1 MMNLTQKRNNMDAD
15 KILFRCSSLGHIM
28 TDPRSKADKE
38 AGNLSESCKT
48 HLIDVFISKHYHRN
62 TEVQSKFLKKG
73 NVAEEDSITLYSL
86 LNKKYFKKNEEQL
99 KNDFISGT
107 PDLFRGESIHD
118 ATEIIDTK
126 TSWDVFTYFRATHK
140 DLADQYYWQG
150 QGYMALS
157 GASKHTVAYCLVNT
171 PWHLISN
178 ELFKESY
185 KHPDGTPAA
194 IELNLIANMVYDRK
208 TFEDYISKHGIN
220 TMDAA
225 SLDIVNGFI
234 EIPQEERMH
243 EFTVERNDA
252 DIEKIYQRVK
262 KCREYMNEHLFKSE
276 LQTT

>member
-1 MMNLTQKRNNMDAD
+1 MTAD

-28 TDPRSKADKE
+28 TEPKTIKARE
-38 AGNLSESCKT
+38 AGEISESTKT
-48 HLIDVFISKHYHRN
+48 HLIDIFVSAQYNRRPEI
-62 TEVQSKFLKKG
+62 ESKFLKKG

-86 LNKKYFKKNEEQL
+86 LNKKFFKKNEEWL

-107 PDLFRGESIHD
+107 PDLFRGESVRKAD
-118 ATEIIDTK
+118 EIIDTK
-126 TSWDVFTYFRATHK
+126 TSWDVFTFFRATHK

-157 GASKHTVAYCLVNT
+157 GAKKHTVAYCLVNT

-185 KHPDGTPAA
+185 KHSDGTPAV
-194 IELNLIANMVYDRK
+194 IELNIIANMTYDRK
-208 TFEDYISKHGIN
+208 TFEEHIERHGI
-220 TMDAA
+220 DVKDGA
-225 SLDIVNGFI
+225 SLDIVNGFV

-252 DIEKIYQRVK
+252 DIEKIYERVL
-262 KCREYMNEHLFKSE
+262 KCREYMNQYLFKSE
-276 LQTT
+276 LQPSL